1 MEKDGASSKSS
12 DLGLM
17 KQLNAFRTQNLTPT
31 NISLYASFTLTFILF
46 LVLVGIGTRGLH
58 SVMVSLAIGLTSFF
72 IFRYSI
78 QNFIYSKIKII
89 YKIIYTHKAQKLDD
103 AVQKHIDKN
112 DPLQSVYNQVNQWS
126 NDKSDKI
133 VALEQMEEYRK
144 EFIGNVS
151 HELKTPIFNIQG
163 YIYTILDGAI
173 EDRELTIKFLNK
185 AAKSAD
191 RLESLVADLMTIS
204 QLESQAVELDFSR
217 FDLVDQIKDIFD
229 SLEMRAKNNSIKLT
243 FKRNIPQCIV
253 EADKKK
259 IRQVLVNLIDNS
271 IKYGRDGGVTAVNIF
286 DMDDIFLVEVSDDG
300 EGIEERHLSRLFERF
315 YRIDKARS
323 REHGGT
329 GLGLAI
335 VKHIIEAHDQT
346 INVRSSVGLGSTFG
360 FTLKKA

>member
-1 MEKDGASSKSS
+1 MQLLEKDGASSKSS

-46 LVLVGIGTRGLH
+46 LVLVGIGTRGLYR
-58 SVMVSLAIGLTSFF
+58 VMVSLAIRLTSFF

-204 QLESQAVELDFSR
+204 
-217 FDLVDQIKDIFD
+217 
-229 SLEMRAKNNSIKLT
+229 
-243 FKRNIPQCIV
+243 
-253 EADKKK
+253 
-259 IRQVLVNLIDNS
+259 LVN
-271 IKYGRDGGVTAVNIF
+271 RPVV
-286 DMDDIFLVEVSDDG
+286 
-300 EGIEERHLSRLFERF
+300 
-315 YRIDKARS
+315 
-323 REHGGT
+323 
-329 GLGLAI
+329 
-335 VKHIIEAHDQT
+335 
-346 INVRSSVGLGSTFG
+346 
-360 FTLKKA
+360 